1 MKIRKL
7 LGMMVIA
14 IFAVG
19 FLVACDSDEST
30 ENGDTDISEDAN
42 GGSEAGAHAFV
53 FKNTGNPFGERMQDG
68 FQEVI
73 EAHGGEAIL
82 RSPEQPTVEGQIQ
95 IIEQLM
101 AQDVASITIAGND
114 FDALQPV
121 LERAMDQGIYVISAD
136 SAVNP
141 DSRMVHINQ
150 ANAERIGQV
159 LISGMSEMLGG
170 EGQFAILS
178 ATSQAA
184 NQNLWIEYMQAQLE
198 LPEFAGLELVT
209 IAFGDDLRDVSVS
222 ETEALLLS
230 YPDLRGIIAPTT
242 VGIAAASLVITDQDL
257 IGEVYI
263 TGLGLPSEMA
273 AFVNN
278 GASPWMY
285 LWNPIEVGNV
295 AAYTVLS
302 LTDGE
307 ITGSIGDSFEAGDF
321 GTLEVIEDG
330 DGTQIMLGDP
340 FRFDADNIDE
350 WAEVY

>member
-1 MKIRKL
+1 MKKKDL
-7 LGMMVIA
+7 LYMLMVGL
-14 IFAVG
+14 FAVV
-19 FLVACDSDEST
+19 FLVACGDS
-30 ENGDTDISEDAN
+30 GDTDDQVSNGDAVDN
-42 GGSEAGAHAFV
+42 DGGAHAFV
-53 FKNTGNPFGERMQDG
+53 FKSTGNPFGERMMDG
-68 FQEVI
+68 FQETI
-73 EAHGGEAIL
+73 EANGGEAIL
-82 RSPEQPTVEGQIQ
+82 RAPEQPTVEGQIQ
-95 IIEQLM
+95 IIEQLI
-101 AQDVASITIAGND
+101 AQNVASITIAGND

-121 LERAMDQGIYVISAD
+121 LERAMNQGIQVISAD
-136 SAVNP
+136 SAVNA

-159 LISGMSEMLGG
+159 LVGAMSEMLDG

-198 LPEFAGLELVT
+198 LPEFSGLELVR
-209 IAFGDDLRDVSVS
+209 IAFGNDLRDVSVS
-222 ETEALLLS
+222 ETEAILQS
-230 YPDLRGIIAPTT
+230 YPELRGIIAPTT
-242 VGIAAASLVITDQDL
+242 VGIAAASLVITDRDL
-257 IGEVYI
+257 IGEVFI

-295 AAYTVLS
+295 AAYTVLA
-302 LTDGE
+302 LTLEE
-307 ITGSIGDSFEAGDF
+307 ITGSVGDSFNAGDF
-321 GTLEVIEDG
+321 GVLEVIEDA

-340 FRFDADNIDE
+340 FRFDSSNIDE